1 MTKIEK
7 RWLRIIPVAL
17 VMYTISYVDRTNI
30 SLALEPKLS
39 SMMRDLLMDD
49 EMKGRAAGIFFLG
62 YVLLQIPGGHLA
74 SHWSAKRLVSV
85 LLVCWGICAV
95 GCGLAKTF
103 TQFEVMRFL
112 LGMAESGVFP
122 ATLVLIAHW
131 FPRAERARA
140 NAYWSLCQ
148 PIAIVTSANIT
159 AQLLHAYG
167 WQKMLIYEGVLPFVW
182 LPIWW
187 FFISDHPKDA
197 KWISPEEQEHLEST
211 LKREASEKESGQ
223 TSSLWMAFFCGET
236 AVMIAMNFVH
246 NAQAYGCMTFFTSTL
261 GGRGFSPAQYGI
273 LFAIPYAVTAVIMT
287 LNSRHS
293 DKTGERRGHVAFV
306 YALSGVSLI
315 GSVLLKQHFWVSYAL
330 MCLAIPGPFAALGP
344 FWAIPGETLPRKLIG
359 PVIGLVNAL
368 GNVGGFVGP
377 YFVGWLKEQYGSVAL
392 PFSLLGAAMLA
403 AAALAFLLPKP
414 RKNLNTTDLTA
425 RDDRQAGPTSA

>member
-1 MTKIEK
+1 MEPK

-30 SLALEPKLS
+30 SLALEPRLS
-39 SMMRDLLMDD
+39 SMMSDLLMNDR
-49 EMKGRAAGIFFLG
+49 MKGQAAGIFFLG

-74 SHWSAKRLVSV
+74 GRWSAKKLISI
-85 LLVCWGICAV
+85 LLVGWGICAV
-95 GCGLAKTF
+95 GCGLARTF
-103 TQFEVMRFL
+103 AQFEVMRFL

-131 FPRAERARA
+131 FPKSERARA

-148 PIAIVTSANIT
+148 PIAIVASANVT
-159 AQLLHAYG
+159 AQLLGAYG
-167 WQKMLIYEGVLPFVW
+167 WQKMLIIEGALPFVW

-187 FFISDHPKDA
+187 FFIADQPKDA
-197 KWISPEEQEHLEST
+197 KWISAKEKEFLEAT
-211 LKREASEKESGQ
+211 LRREASEREPAAGA
-223 TSSLWMAFFCGET
+223 SLWAAFLCWET
-236 AVMIAMNFVH
+236 VIMVAMNFMH
-246 NAQAYGCMTFFTSTL
+246 NSQAYGCMTFFTSTL
-261 GGRGFSPAQYGI
+261 AGQGFTPAQYGM
-273 LFAIPYAVTAVIMT
+273 LFAIPYVVTAVIML

-315 GSVLLKQHFWVSYAL
+315 GSVLLRENFWLSYAL

-344 FWAIPGETLPRKLIG
+344 FWAIPGETLPRQFVG

-377 YFVGWLKEQYGSVAL
+377 YFVGWLKDSYGTVKL
-392 PFSLLGAAMLA
+392 PFSLLGVGMLLA
-403 AAALAFLLPKP
+403 AGLAFLLPKA
-414 RKNLNTTDLTA
+414 KMSEA
-425 RDDRQAGPTSA
+425 K

>member
-1 MTKIEK
+1 MTKNEK

-17 VMYTISYVDRTNI
+17 IMYTISYIDRTNI
-30 SLALEPKLS
+30 SLALDPKLS

-74 SHWSAKRLVSV
+74 GHWSAKKLISV

-95 GCGLAKTF
+95 GCGLVSTF
-103 TQFEVMRFL
+103 RQFEVMRFL

-131 FPRAERARA
+131 FPKAERARA

-148 PIAIVTSANIT
+148 PLAIVASANIT
-159 AQLLHAYG
+159 SQLLHSYG
-167 WQKMLIYEGVLPFVW
+167 WQKMLMFEGALPFIW
-182 LPIWW
+182 LPIWLI
-187 FFISDHPKDA
+187 FINDHPKDA
-197 KWISPEEQEHLEST
+197 KWISPEEKEYLETT
-211 LKREASEKESGQ
+211 LRREASEREPEQ
-223 TSSLWMAFFCGET
+223 TASLWAAVLCWET
-236 AVMIAMNFVH
+236 VIMVAMNFMH

-261 GGRGFSPAQYGI
+261 EGRGFSAAQYGI
-273 LFAIPYAVTAVIMT
+273 LFAIPYAVTAVIML

-306 YALSGVSLI
+306 YTLSGATLI
-315 GSVLLKQHFWVSYAL
+315 GSVLLKEHFWPSYAL
-330 MCLAIPGPFAALGP
+330 MCLAIQGPFAALGP

-368 GNVGGFVGP
+368 GNVGGFAGP
-377 YFVGWLKEQYGSVAL
+377 YFVGWLKKHHGGVTL
-392 PFSLLGAAMLA
+392 PFSLLGAGMLL
-403 AAALAFLLPKP
+403 AAALAFLLPKTK
-414 RKNLNTTDLTA
+414 KNA
-425 RDDRQAGPTSA
+425 SEVVAK

>member
-30 SLALEPKLS
+30 SLALEPRLS
-39 SMMRDLLMDD
+39 SMMRDLLMND

-74 SHWSAKRLVSV
+74 GHWSAKRLISV

-148 PIAIVTSANIT
+148 PIAIVASANIT
-159 AQLLHAYG
+159 AQLLHGYG
-167 WQKMLIYEGVLPFVW
+167 WQKMLIYEGVLPFMW

-197 KWISPEEQEHLEST
+197 KWISPEEKGHLEST
-211 LKREASEKESGQ
+211 LKSESWEKETERTASIW
-223 TSSLWMAFFCGET
+223 TAFFCGET
-236 AVMIAMNFVH
+236 AIMIAMNFVH

-273 LFAIPYAVTAVIMT
+273 LFAIPYAVTAVIML

-315 GSVLLKQHFWVSYAL
+315 GSVLLKERSFWISYAL

-403 AAALAFLLPKP
+403 AAGLAFLLPKP
-414 RKNLNTTDLTA
+414 RNNVKSHLTVQ
-425 RDDRQAGPTSA
+425 DGHQPGPTSA